1 MFLDVRDKS
10 KRRMITAKIRVIR
23 ERNRVSSFLGF
34 SLLVQFSLFLLSLV
48 VSLLESS
55 IFSLTSFSF
64 RRLTWNIWL
73 IFQDVL
79 GLLNGQVYKKCI
91 SWRHLFYRSVIKER
105 ALLCLVSNE
114 RLLQISY
121 NMRMWICKSWRMRR
135 IDITSLFY
143 CETRVGCKTLI
154 NQTKLIGRR
163 EGGGGREAEAWRCGG
178 PHRTPRNLLVCIF
191 FSIRSNMHNAAIGFH
206 KSSSHKCSWNRI
218 FRLEIL
224 CLSPFSDYLSPRLKC
239 FRGLISFYL
248 HTWGNF
254 INLFA
259 WMCGEFRFTIW
270 PMIVGFFLC
279 SQMSLFTECS
289 SVKILRRCLSS

>member
-34 SLLVQFSLFLLSLV
+34 SLLVQFSLLLLSLV

-91 SWRHLFYRSVIKER
+91 SWRHLFYHSVIKER

-121 NMRMWICKSWRMRR
+121 NMRMWICKLWRMRR

-154 NQTKLIGRR
+154 NQTKLIGR
-163 EGGGGREAEAWRCGG
+163 GGGEGRRKHGDAEVHIVLQEIYLSA
-178 PHRTPRNLLVCIF
+178 F
-191 FSIRSNMHNAAIGFH
+191 FSPSEATCTMLLLDSIRAAVINVLGIGY
-206 KSSSHKCSWNRI
+206 
-218 FRLEIL
+218 
-224 CLSPFSDYLSPRLKC
+224 SD
-239 FRGLISFYL
+239 
-248 HTWGNF
+248 
-254 INLFA
+254 
-259 WMCGEFRFTIW
+259 
-270 PMIVGFFLC
+270 
-279 SQMSLFTECS
+279 
-289 SVKILRRCLSS
+289 